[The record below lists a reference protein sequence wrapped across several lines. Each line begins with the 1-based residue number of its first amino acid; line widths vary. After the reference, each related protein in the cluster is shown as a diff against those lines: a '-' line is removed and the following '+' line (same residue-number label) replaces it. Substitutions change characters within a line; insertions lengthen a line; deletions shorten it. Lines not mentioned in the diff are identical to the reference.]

1 MIMAPEADMFDACP
15 LVSRTVSEGNKR
27 CGLDGESVI
36 GSVSLP

>member
-15 LVSRTVSEGNKR
+15 LVSRTVSEGNR